1 MAIDKTVQAIFDKA
15 MYLIDAQ
22 NESTGS
28 TTSAD
33 TKEYRV
39 RTIGILNNLLDVVYP
54 ASATYPDDDTGRP
67 ALDDI
72 YSFEDELD
80 LDPRILRD
88 VLPNGLAAHL
98 LSEENPSLAEYF
110 QQLFE
115 EHLEAARAGVRA
127 TFESVDDAMP
137 YGGIEY
143 GRFSR
148 WF

>member
-1 MAIDKTVQAIFDKA
+1 MAIDRTVQAIFDKA

-22 NESTGS
+22 NENSGATN
-28 TTSAD
+28 SAD

-54 ASATYPDDDTGRP
+54 SSATYPDDDEGRS

-72 YSFEDELD
+72 LDFEDELD

-115 EHLEAARAGVRA
+115 EHLEMARRSIRSRWEDIE
-127 TFESVDDAMP
+127 TP
-137 YGGIEY
+137 YGRIEY
-143 GRFSR
+143 GEFARYF
-148 WF
+148 

>member
-22 NESTGS
+22 NESTGA
-28 TTSAD
+28 TTSGD

-39 RTIGILNNLLDVVYP
+39 RTIGILNNLIDIVYP
-54 ASATYPDDDTGRP
+54 ASATYPDEQEGRP

-72 YSFEDELD
+72 VDFGDSLD
-80 LDPRILRD
+80 LDPLILRD

-115 EHLEAARAGVRA
+115 EHLERARSGVRSK
-127 TFESVDDAMP
+127 FESVDDALP

-143 GRFSR
+143 CQFSR

>member
-1 MAIDKTVQAIFDKA
+1 MAIDKTVRAVFDKA

-22 NESTGS
+22 NESTGA
-28 TTSAD
+28 TDSAD

-39 RTIGILNNLLDVVYP
+39 RTIGILNNLLDVVFP
-54 ASATYPDDDTGRP
+54 ASATYPDDDEGRP

-72 YSFEDELD
+72 RDFDDELD

-98 LSEENPSLAEYF
+98 LGEENPDLAQYF

-115 EHLEAARAGVRA
+115 EHLELARRGVRA
-127 TFESVDDAMP
+127 TFESVDDALP

>member
-115 EHLEAARAGVRA
+115 DHLEAARAGVRA